1 MKDTTVKKID
11 SALLEPFAGVETTHP
26 PARAHGRDEA

>member
-11 SALLEPFAGVETTHP
+11 SALLEPFAAVEATHP
-26 PARAHGRDEA
+26 PARVHGRDEA